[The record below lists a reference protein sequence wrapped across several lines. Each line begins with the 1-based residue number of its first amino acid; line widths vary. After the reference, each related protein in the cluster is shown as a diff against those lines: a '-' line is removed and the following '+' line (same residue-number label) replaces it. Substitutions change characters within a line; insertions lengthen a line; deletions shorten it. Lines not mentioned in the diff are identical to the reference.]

1 MKSALF
7 AFAAVA
13 FSVSSAFAGDCNILN
28 PVPVDRWECGTHISL
43 PYTHLVPPVKVATV
57 TVSPTAEDRAV
68 EYLSETLAEVGQR
81 YIEDRI
87 SGFEPE

>member
-7 AFAAVA
+7 ALVTSA
-13 FSVSSAFAGDCNILN
+13 FSLSSAFAGDCNIMN
-28 PVPVDRWECGTHISL
+28 PTPVDQWRCGSSVEL
-43 PYTHLVPPVKVATV
+43 PYSDLVPPIKVVTVKVT
-57 TVSPTAEDRAV
+57 PTASDRDI
-68 EYLSETLAEVGQR
+68 EYLSDTLAEVGQR

>member
-7 AFAAVA
+7 ALVTSAL
-13 FSVSSAFAGDCNILN
+13 SSAFAGDCNIMN
-28 PVPVDRWECGTHISL
+28 PTPVDQWRCDSSVGL
-43 PYTHLVPPVKVATV
+43 PYFDLVPPIKVVTVKVT
-57 TVSPTAEDRAV
+57 PTASDRDI
-68 EYLSETLAEVGQR
+68 EYLSDTLAEVGQR